1 MSKETEGPKKPF
13 YEDIVAKKTRRSRMG
28 KAKDGEPSARDKDR
42 ARPLAGKARPARDVP
57 SRGAARDPM
66 RPDIDRADRATGRAS
81 SRPAERPAARDA
93 ERRPDRRDAERRPA
107 RPIRDGFV
115 PPPLG
120 MPVFAPADGVAPSS
134 RSLIDSFFDI
144 AQGVLPLDGKKTASL
159 PQEIRELSHGLTD
172 ERGDRRIG
180 YMNDRATLSA
190 YVRYF
195 MWWNLVRLS
204 RLFARLPLDLAD
216 GDVAVDIGSGPL
228 TVPIALW
235 IARPELRA
243 RKITWYCVD
252 ISSSALAAG
261 EELFLS
267 VVARTGVEP
276 GSGDRPDP
284 WQIVRVKGE
293 CGVSIRKRASLVVA
307 ANVFNELF
315 MDNPEPIEALAK
327 RQAADLSSYAADG
340 AGVLVVEP
348 GVPRAGRFVSLIRD
362 SLARL
367 GFVPRSPCP
376 HAGACPFPGLRHG
389 KWCHFVLDATEA
401 PVRLRKLSEEA
412 GLPKDRAALSFVY
425 STRVASGGPIESAGE
440 AADDI
445 DAEIASRPEV
455 ASSALERVA
464 KLAAGAS
471 ALEVRVV
478 SDPIRLPERRS
489 GRYGCSEIGMVL
501 LTGDYGAA
509 SFLDGL
515 ASGDLVRVTAPSP
528 KRIERDQ
535 KTGAIL
541 IPLGRPHRRED
552 RS

>member
-13 YEDIVAKKTRRSRMG
+13 YEDIVAKRTRRSRMG
-28 KAKDGEPSARDKDR
+28 KAKEGERSARDTDR
-42 ARPLAGKARPARDVP
+42 ARPLAGDARSVRDSRP
-57 SRGAARDPM
+57 SGAARGPM
-66 RPDIDRADRATGRAS
+66 RAEGDRSRRAAPHRAEERRPVARDAARGAVPRDAERRPT
-81 SRPAERPAARDA
+81 RPAERPATRLAT
-93 ERRPDRRDAERRPA
+93 RPA
-107 RPIRDGFV
+107 ARPVRDGFV

-120 MPVFAPADGVAPSS
+120 MPVFAEGNDLGPTS
-134 RSLIDSFFDI
+134 RSLIDSFFEI

-172 ERGDRRIG
+172 ERGERRVG

-195 MWWNLVRLS
+195 MWWNLVRLT

-235 IARPELRA
+235 MARPDLRA

-267 VVARTGVEP
+267 VVARTAAEP
-276 GSGDRPDP
+276 GSEDRPDP

-315 MDNPEPIEALAK
+315 MDSPEPIEALAK

-376 HAGACPFPGLRHG
+376 HEGACPFPGLRHG

-412 GLPKDRAALSFVY
+412 GIPKDRAALSFVY
-425 STRVASGGPIESAGE
+425 SARVASGRSTGNASEDEDVAGTPRT
-440 AADDI
+440 
-445 DAEIASRPEV
+445 EI
-455 ASSALERVA
+455 ASSALERVS
-464 KLAAGAS
+464 KLAADAS
-471 ALEVRVV
+471 VLDRKSVV
-478 SDPIRLPERRS
+478 
-489 GRYGCSEIGMVL
+489 
-501 LTGDYGAA
+501 
-509 SFLDGL
+509 
-515 ASGDLVRVTAPSP
+515 
-528 KRIERDQ
+528 
-535 KTGAIL
+535 
-541 IPLGRPHRRED
+541 
-552 RS
+552 